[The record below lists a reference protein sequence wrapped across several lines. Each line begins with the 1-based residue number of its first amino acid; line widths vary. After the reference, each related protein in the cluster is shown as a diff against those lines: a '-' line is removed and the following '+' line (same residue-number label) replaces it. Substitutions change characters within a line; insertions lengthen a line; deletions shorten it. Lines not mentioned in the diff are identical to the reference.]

1 MMLWRARECRY
12 YLFTGLQS
20 LDALTTRMLEFSSK
34 FQLSTSMSMWAQSS
48 FSRNISC
55 SNLIMAIALP
65 SVWPLNVPRT
75 TSPFSTIYQAFLI
88 LELLKRPHYH
98 RRKLS
103 EMCQDKTVPLAL
115 VLQAHY

>member
-1 MMLWRARECRY
+1 MIIIIIIIIIINV
-12 YLFTGLQS
+12 
-20 LDALTTRMLEFSSK
+20 
-34 FQLSTSMSMWAQSS
+34 AQSS

-65 SVWPLNVPRT
+65 VVWPWKFPRT
-75 TSPFSTIYQAFLI
+75 KSPFSTIYQAFFI
-88 LELLKRPHYH
+88 LQRPHYH

-115 VLQAHY
+115 VLQVHY